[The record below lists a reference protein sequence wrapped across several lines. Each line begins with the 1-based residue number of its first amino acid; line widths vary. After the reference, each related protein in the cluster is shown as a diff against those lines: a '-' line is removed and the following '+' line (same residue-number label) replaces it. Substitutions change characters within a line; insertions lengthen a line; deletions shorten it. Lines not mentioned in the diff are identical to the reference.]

1 MFRYIIKR
9 ILMMIPVL
17 LGVSFVVY
25 YLMDLAPGDIIAQMA
40 PQDATPE
47 QIEMMREELGM
58 NGSVFERYFRY
69 LEIGRAHV

>member
-25 YLMDLAPGDIIAQMA
+25 YLMDLAPGDIIGADGA
-40 PQDATPE
+40 AGCNSGTNRDDARGARDE
-47 QIEMMREELGM
+47 RLG
-58 NGSVFERYFRY
+58 F
-69 LEIGRAHV
+69 